1 MKYCIIG
8 NGGFSKEILILTK
21 EVFGSTSDFIG
32 FIDIN
37 SSVSEV
43 KIGKNS
49 YPVFDEEVILSNL
62 DWKCDMY
69 MGLADPNKIFK
80 IKEKYAR
87 FNFPNLVHPDVKL
100 DEDYVELYEGNVIS
114 AGCIFTVDVVLG
126 SFNVFNTRVTIG
138 HDVQIG
144 SFNVFQPNVQ
154 ISGFVKIGD
163 KNTFCVNSCV
173 LQLKTIGNNNM
184 LGANSLLIKSIG
196 NDKKYF
202 GLPATKI

>member
-1 MKYCIIG
+1 
-8 NGGFSKEILILTK
+8 
-21 EVFGSTSDFIG
+21 
-32 FIDIN
+32 
-37 SSVSEV
+37 
-43 KIGKNS
+43 
-49 YPVFDEEVILSNL
+49 
-62 DWKCDMY
+62 MY